1 MANIIIF
8 QRSNPSIK
16 YVARTVTAGD
26 ELAMV
31 QRYLAD
37 VKKKAEVLKRK
48 HIAVFVEPRIETG
61 FPDLVIVE
69 YYLPPND
76 IWCKSRTGLN
86 NTDLKILMH
95 IVTSCGLRVKVS
107 TLCELLGYEKDITIR
122 SLKKL
127 NQCKLIY
134 LSKSQ
139 ESVRKVKLEKWCR
152 IRRII
157 AIEAKIDKW
166 HRAIEQANRNTWFA
180 TDSFVLLNKAHCNQ
194 KVYNLCRQ
202 QGIGIILQNGRI
214 DTILNSEHKDF
225 PVSYAS
231 LQFNEWIQRYL
242 HDGEKSNDKN

>member
-1 MANIIIF
+1 MSNIIIF
-8 QRSNPSIK
+8 EHSNPSIK
-16 YVARTVTAGD
+16 YVARTVTTGD

-31 QRYLAD
+31 QRYLASI
-37 VKKKAEVLKRK
+37 KKTAKALKRK
-48 HIAVFVEPRIETG
+48 QIAVFVEPRIETG

-76 IWCKSRTGLN
+76 IWCQSRMELN

-95 IVTSCGLRVKVS
+95 IISSSGPRVKVS
-107 TLCELLGYEKDITIR
+107 ALCELLGYEKEIIIH

-127 NQCKLIY
+127 YKCKLIY

-139 ESVRKVKLEKWCR
+139 ESVRKVAIEKWCR
-152 IRRII
+152 IRKIV
-157 AIEAKIDKW
+157 AVEAKIDKW

-180 TDSFVLLNKAHCNQ
+180 TDSFVLLNKARCNQ
-194 KVYNLCRQ
+194 KVYDLCRQ

-225 PVSYAS
+225 PISYAS

-242 HDGEKSNDKN
+242 HNGVI